1 MIESLLLGP
10 VVVKSRLCENLRFL
24 CIDIRHTWTYLCNMT
39 YNWNDKKNEILKE
52 QRNISFE
59 EIILCISEG
68 IVVKVLKH
76 PNEEKYGN
84 QKNYLINYNDYIYVV
99 PFVENKED
107 KEIFLKT
114 IYPSREYTKK
124 LLKNGGKE

>member
-1 MIESLLLGP
+1 
-10 VVVKSRLCENLRFL
+10 
-24 CIDIRHTWTYLCNMT
+24 MT
-39 YNWNDKKNEILKE
+39 YNWNDEKNEILKE
-52 QRNISFE
+52 QRHISFE

-68 IVVKVLKH
+68 KVVKVLKH

-84 QKNYLINYNDYIYVV
+84 QKIYLIHYNDYIYVV
-99 PFVENKED
+99 PFVENKEAE
-107 KEIFLKT
+107 EIFLKT